1 MKHKI
6 TALKLQKRNQQRV
19 NVYLDGEFAFGLAKI
34 VAAWLRVG
42 EEISDEKISQLQA
55 QDTLEVAYQRA
66 LDILNYRPRSEAEIR
81 LHLRKKGFDEDVIED
96 VLLRLRDNRLID
108 DDRFAKLWIENRSEN
123 RPRGK
128 RALAYEL
135 RQRGIDSKVI
145 ERALEDL
152 DEEALALRAAQAHAR
167 KLNNLEWIDFR
178 KKMYGYLSRRG
189 FSYEICAPVVAKVWA
204 QIIGE
209 EHEQQAPPEIG

>member
-34 VAAWLRVG
+34 VAAWLQVG
-42 EEISDEKISQLQA
+42 DEISAEKIAQLQEE
-55 QDTLEVAYQRA
+55 DNLEVAYQRA
-66 LDILNYRPRSEAEIR
+66 LTALNYRPRSEREVR
-81 LHLRKKGFDEDVIED
+81 QHLKKKGFAEDVID
-96 VLLRLRDNRLID
+96 AVIQRLQNNQFID
-108 DDRFAKLWIENRSEN
+108 DDRFAELWIENRSES

-135 RQRGIDSKVI
+135 RQRGIDTDII
-145 ERALEDL
+145 ERSLLDV
-152 DEEALALRAAQAHAR
+152 DEETLAHQAAQKQAR
-167 KLNNLEWIDFR
+167 KLKTLEWVDFR

-189 FSYEICAPVVAKVWA
+189 FSYEISAPIVAQVWA
-204 QIIGE
+204 EIQGE
-209 EHEQQAPPEIG
+209 EHDQRASE